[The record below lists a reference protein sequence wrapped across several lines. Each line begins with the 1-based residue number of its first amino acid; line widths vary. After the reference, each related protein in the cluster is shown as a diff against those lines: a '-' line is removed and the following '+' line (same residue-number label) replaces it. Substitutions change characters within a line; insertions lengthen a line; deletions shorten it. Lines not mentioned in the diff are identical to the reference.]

1 MTKGFCQVKQN
12 PSKTRKW
19 WVGQAPTRI
28 LFFLPY
34 GVFCVVFFVV
44 HVSKKNWIGGWVGVV

>member
-28 LFFLPY
+28 LFFY
-34 GVFCVVFFVV
+34 HMVFFVFFF
-44 HVSKKNWIGGWVGVV
+44 SLCMFPKKIG